1 MQHLSF
7 YEVQFNA
14 IEGMW
19 SLLSSWLQLY
29 LGMSPAYLAIY
40 LVSHDLHVS
49 IVVKRV
55 DLPDDVLPNLKN
67 FADADYLEIGWGD
80 KGHLEDF
87 CRTSHQMSDKLSK
100 QAS

>member
-7 YEVQFNA
+7 YEVQFNE

-19 SLLSSWLQLY
+19 SLLSSWLRLY
-29 LGMSPAYLAIY
+29 LGMSQAYLAIY
-40 LVSHDLHVS
+40 LVSHDWHVG
-49 IVVKRV
+49 IVVKRI
-55 DLPDDVLPNLKN
+55 DILDDVCPNLKN
-67 FADADYLEIGWGD
+67 FANADYLEIGWGD